1 MRLRWVLAGL
11 LLIPL
16 ADSALLIVVADALGW
31 PATVALVV
39 LTGLL
44 GTLLVRA
51 EGRHTL
57 RTASEKLRRGD
68 PPTDEALDG
77 ALLVAAGAFLL
88 TPGLVTDALGFLL
101 ALPPTRA
108 PVRVLLKRYVVVPY
122 LDRRVEGFAT
132 GAAWTGGFPDGD
144 DGATVDLDPE
154 DYRVED
160 DDDATGSKGNV

>member
-1 MRLRWVLAGL
+1 MRLRWALAGL

-16 ADSALLIVVADALGW
+16 TDAALLVVVADSLGW
-31 PATVALVV
+31 VATVALVV

-57 RTASEKLRRGD
+57 RSASDKLARGE
-68 PPTDEALDG
+68 PPADELLNG

-88 TPGLVTDALGFLL
+88 TPGLVTDALGFAL

-108 PVRVLLKRYVVVPY
+108 PVRVALKRFVVVPY
-122 LDRRVEGFAT
+122 LDRRTDGLVT
-132 GAAWTGGFPDGD
+132 GGAWTGGFP
-144 DGATVDLDPE
+144 GAEETIDLDPE
-154 DYRVED
+154 EYRETD
-160 DDDATGSKGNV
+160 GGDPAGEKGNV

>member
-11 LLIPL
+11 LVIPL
-16 ADSALLIVVADALGW
+16 ADTALLVVVADALGW

-57 RTASEKLRRGD
+57 RAASGKLRRGE
-68 PPTDEALDG
+68 PPADELLDG

-88 TPGLVTDALGFLL
+88 TPGLVTDTLGFLL

-108 PVRVLLKRYVVVPY
+108 PVRAVLKRYVVVPY
-122 LDRRVEGFAT
+122 LDDRVAGAVS
-132 GAAWTGGFPDGD
+132 GAAWTGGFPG
-144 DGATVDLDPE
+144 GEETVDLDPE
-154 DYRVED
+154 DYRTED
-160 DDDATGSKGNV
+160 DEAGSKGNV